1 MIYAL
6 VCVAVLILVC
16 VLSKML
22 ERSSVPARFA
32 EVIFSNPVRKEIY
45 ERVVFYNPRG
55 AGLSQIANDLEI
67 PRQHAKYHLDILQ
80 EEGIIY
86 RDGAGRYKPRIR
98 VYLKSYAIP
107 ESTAFHFANMA
118 FILYFAV
125 LVVTYLYFPQPEMTW
140 AVLLSALVFG
150 VYHYLDKVSS
160 K

>member
-6 VCVAVLILVC
+6 VCVSILITVC

-22 ERSSVPARFA
+22 ERSSVPARFV

-86 RDGAGRYKPRIR
+86 RDETGRYRPKIR
-98 VYLKSYAIP
+98 VYLKSFAIP

-118 FILYFAV
+118 FVLYFAV
-125 LVVTYLYFPQPEMTW
+125 LLLTYLFFRQPDIAL
-140 AVLLSALVFG
+140 AVFVSALVFA
-150 VYHYLDKVSS
+150 VYHYLDKVLS